1 MEGAIQQHRLR
12 FDASS
17 GIRASEFVARFPDY
31 PKDAD
36 AAHVGL
42 PYNRLSRLCLRKRAA
57 IFGRKLAEKSVK
69 VDRVDGKPAQT
80 GESKIRRERAQC
92 FVQRIVQP

>member
-1 MEGAIQQHRLR
+1 MEGAIQQHRWR

-17 GIRASEFVARFPDY
+17 DTRASDFVARFPDY

-36 AAHVGL
+36 AAHARL
-42 PYNRLSRLCLRKRAA
+42 PYNPLSRLDPRSRTA

-69 VDRVDGKPAQT
+69 VDPG
-80 GESKIRRERAQC
+80 GW
-92 FVQRIVQP
+92 